1 MNQDRVYVEVHTDST
16 VWTLITSRQQAN
28 DLVASW
34 QAPAPSKAVSIEGTI
49 DHRDGNGVV
58 FHIETESIIGVH
70 IQEMKL

>member
-1 MNQDRVYVEVHTDST
+1 MNQDRVYVEVHTSSV

-28 DLVASW
+28 DLVEAWKSPS
-34 QAPAPSKAVSIEGTI
+34 PAKVITIDGAI

-58 FHIETESIIGVH
+58 FHIETDSIVGVH